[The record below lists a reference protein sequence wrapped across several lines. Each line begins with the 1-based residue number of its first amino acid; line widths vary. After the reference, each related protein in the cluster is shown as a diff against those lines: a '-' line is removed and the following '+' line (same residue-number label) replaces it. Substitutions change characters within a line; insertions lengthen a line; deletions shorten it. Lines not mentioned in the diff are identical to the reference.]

1 MKKTKTKAKLLF
13 DNKPLIIKLEN
24 LTDDKL
30 YNVDIFDWD
39 YEKQFKIKYSSTIT
53 WVSYDNMLREL
64 ASLNECKKNI
74 RKFMLI
80 SYCNYKKF
88 VEKQLNFTLC
98 ASQLK
103 TNGDR
108 YDHNYI
114 V

>member
-64 ASLNECKKNI
+64 AS
-74 RKFMLI
+74 
-80 SYCNYKKF
+80 
-88 VEKQLNFTLC
+88 
-98 ASQLK
+98 
-103 TNGDR
+103 
-108 YDHNYI
+108 
-114 V
+114 